1 MLAPQSTQF
10 SDKYAFCMYMQA
22 AHLMVSSLA
31 GSLALVTCKEP
42 LRVSLS
48 NQLRVLLQQVPQSG
62 LDQAALEQTVQTIV
76 NDNLEVWSWSL
87 CPPHVTSRGESQLF
101 DSDSDESVSSLQNA
115 QRWTQQSSI
124 LENVLLGCPAC
135 LATRTDCW
143 MTHALPSIHALRPP
157 SDKWQQAWTLV
168 APDVRVL

>member
-1 MLAPQSTQF
+1 LSSNKPLLNLKLPDALAILTTLVSELKLNNDVF
-10 SDKYAFCMYMQA
+10 RISAQA

-76 NDNLEVWSWSL
+76 NDNLEVRSQTAGA
-87 CPPHVTSRGESQLF
+87 VTAE
-101 DSDSDESVSSLQNA
+101 
-115 QRWTQQSSI
+115 
-124 LENVLLGCPAC
+124 
-135 LATRTDCW
+135 
-143 MTHALPSIHALRPP
+143 
-157 SDKWQQAWTLV
+157 
-168 APDVRVL
+168 